1 VIVRNFSGWNGVE
14 SSVLNTPVKP
24 GIFIL
29 LLYLSGLFG
38 LTGCTTTAKSRAEQ
52 RDAFLAGQN
61 AALRDQLASKS
72 ACVTVLGPVQTAQV
86 PWVAGLT
93 LAQAVATAQ
102 YIDTHEPTK
111 LVLTRNGESASIDVK
126 VLLDGPDIPLEI
138 GDVIDIEP

>member
-1 VIVRNFSGWNGVE
+1 VPS
-14 SSVLNTPVKP
+14 TPVKP
-24 GIFIL
+24 GIFIFL
-29 LLYLSGLFG
+29 LLCLSGLSG
-38 LTGCTTTAKSRAEQ
+38 LTGCTTTSKARSEQ

-61 AALRDQLASKS
+61 AALRDQLAAKS

-102 YIDTHEPTK
+102 YLDTREPGK
-111 LVLTRNGESASIDVK
+111 LILTRNGESAAIDVK
-126 VLLDGPDIPLEI
+126 VLLDGPDVPLEI